1 MGIFDWVT
9 SKTGVWGPA
18 LLDLYFQNAGWIN
31 TIVIAY
37 GLLLLL
43 SWQYLS
49 RVCDALVD
57 QILEQAMKIN
67 VTGKKGKQ
75 PKMVY
80 LSDFQL
86 SWERAFASSRFPFV
100 AKQAGIVIRLS
111 SLENIRALISDRD
124 LVQRSYHQ
132 LAKMG
137 IQMERNH

>member
-43 SWQYLS
+43 SWQNLS